1 MTPHE
6 IIAMCDEILADGDDR
21 ISLVI
26 QKGISSRVPGFGRGE
41 LLCEQFDGSR
51 LFSYDAHK
59 VREAVL
65 RALADHPED
74 SKMARERQ

>member
-6 IIAMCDEILADGDDR
+6 IIATCDEILAD
-21 ISLVI
+21 
-26 QKGISSRVPGFGRGE
+26 SSRVPGFGRGE